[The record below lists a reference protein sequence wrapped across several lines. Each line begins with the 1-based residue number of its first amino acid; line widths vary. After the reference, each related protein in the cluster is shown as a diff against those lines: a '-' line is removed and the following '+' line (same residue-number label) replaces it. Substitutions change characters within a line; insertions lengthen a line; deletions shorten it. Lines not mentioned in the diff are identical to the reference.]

1 MPRPKSEVP
10 RLVAKQERQAKYRAK
25 LREAG
30 RPEVSAVDVAV
41 ANAVGEAHRQLTAGR
56 KSGQIRAGD
65 PRGHLLTKIE
75 ELAAKLLVD
84 SGCSKEQAQ
93 AQIAHRFQAP
103 RKRRSPPITS

>member
-10 RLVAKQERQAKYRAK
+10 RLVAKQRRQAKYRAK

-41 ANAVGEAHRQLTAGR
+41 ARAVGEATRQLA
-56 KSGQIRAGD
+56 SGLESGVVKATD
-65 PRGHLLTKIE
+65 PRKVFLQKIE
-75 ELAAKLLVD
+75 LLAAKLLVD